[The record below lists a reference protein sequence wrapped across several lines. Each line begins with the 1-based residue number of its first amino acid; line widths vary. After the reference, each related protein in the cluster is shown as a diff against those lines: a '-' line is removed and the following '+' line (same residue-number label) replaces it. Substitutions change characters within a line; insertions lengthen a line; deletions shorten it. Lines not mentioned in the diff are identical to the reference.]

1 MDFIVDMTN
10 KIKEFFIPK
19 MESTESTFAPQK
31 LSPITFEITA
41 KAFTQQMKRN
51 SSVGDIIP
59 IQPAE
64 EVNKIIS
71 QIINTFNSDANF
83 ADGPKK
89 PLIPMATTPITTMRT
104 VQTNITKAVFN
115 ASKQISQ
122 IINTFNSDANVAD
135 GPKKPLI
142 PMATTPITTMRTVQ
156 NNITKAV
163 FNATEQMSKNKK
175 ETGFFNAYIIAAVV
189 LIVLSVICLT
199 GTVIHKSR
207 ALKKL
212 KNSNGKYNVS
222 QGKNNFKNNE
232 LQDKSKKLKNI
243 P

>member
-83 ADGPKK
+83 
-89 PLIPMATTPITTMRT
+89 
-104 VQTNITKAVFN
+104 
-115 ASKQISQ
+115 
-122 IINTFNSDANVAD
+122 AD